1 MAGKLWLSQNKINLI
16 PTPTPSPR
24 KALHYSDD
32 TPYWHPILYSPLFIL
47 YWRRQIPLHS
57 PRKSCD
63 PLNPATP
70 SPPSPRKALYYSDNT
85 PYWQSILYSPLF
97 ILPPPSPPQGEN
109 TDWSQSKAFI
119 YQGDSPSNFWL
130 TIQQTVRRFIFISEN
145 HYCLMLQLK

>member
-70 SPPSPRKALYYSDNT
+70 SPPPPVKLCIILIIPLIGS
-85 PYWQSILYSPLF
+85 QFSIVPSLYSPPF
-97 ILPPPSPPQGEN
+97 PPP
-109 TDWSQSKAFI
+109 KARI
-119 YQGDSPSNFWL
+119 L
-130 TIQQTVRRFIFISEN
+130 TGLKVKLLFTRGILHLISGWQYNKLFEG
-145 HYCLMLQLK
+145 LFLFQKIIIV